1 MTLNGIYDIRSS
13 MLFLFLALFF
23 PYLFFCVAILV
34 LYIRNFNG
42 GRSFISESSESIP
55 GIARTAVARRK
66 KMFSFSGYLIW
77 LKAIMCHVWENS
89 IFLSLDTNDRML
101 SILLLHSA
109 GCGYTY
115 GVFVYVWRWG
125 SRQRRLLLLI
135 FDFSTSLAG
144 KFYICFYKIWQHVF
158 SLAVELWWECRP
170 SC

>member
-23 PYLFFCVAILV
+23 PYLFFVAILV
-34 LYIRNFNG
+34 LYSRNFNG

-55 GIARTAVARRK
+55 GIASTAVARRK

-77 LKAIMCHVWENS
+77 LKAIICHVWENS
-89 IFLSLDTNDRML
+89 IFFIVRHERQDVKYSSSSFSRLRL
-101 SILLLHSA
+101 
-109 GCGYTY
+109 
-115 GVFVYVWRWG
+115 YVPSVRVCMELG